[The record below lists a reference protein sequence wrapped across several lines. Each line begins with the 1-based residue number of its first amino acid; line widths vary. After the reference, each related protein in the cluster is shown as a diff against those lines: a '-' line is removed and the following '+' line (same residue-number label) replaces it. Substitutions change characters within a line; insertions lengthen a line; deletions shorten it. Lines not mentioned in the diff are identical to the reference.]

1 MAVVSIIGRPNVGKS
16 SLFNRLVG
24 RRAAIV
30 DDMPG
35 VTRDRLYGEAEWRD
49 RKFYVVD
56 TGGFLAR
63 DENAFLEG
71 MRVQIKIALEESDLV
86 LFVIDGREGPNWMD
100 EDVADILRKSGKPVI
115 VVANKIDDGI
125 HEDLVFQAYSL
136 GFEEVIGV
144 SAEHKRNIYDLL
156 DAIIEKI
163 PPETSEPEDVQ
174 AISVAI
180 VGRPNVGK
188 SSILNYLAKQERS
201 LVSDIPGTTR
211 DAVDTLV
218 TIDGTLF
225 RLIDTAGLRRKS
237 RVDNDIEYYSFVR
250 TLQAVDRCDVALLVM
265 DAEEPFTDQDKK
277 LAAESLERGKGSLL
291 ILNKWDLLGRKD
303 SLGDDMKR
311 KLRDEMVFLS
321 FAPAHFISALTGR
334 GLQKIPKAIEAIAEN
349 RRRRIGTTILNR
361 LVRDILAFDR
371 LPTDKKGRAF
381 KIFYVTQADIAP
393 PTFIF
398 FVNYPDLAISSF
410 ENHMEKE
417 IRGLENFEGTPIRI
431 FWRGKDEK

>member
-35 VTRDRLYGEAEWRD
+35 VTRDRLYGEAEWRE

-277 LAAESLERGKGSLL
+277 LAAEILERGKGILL

-334 GLQKIPKAIEAIAEN
+334 GLQKIPKAIGAIAEN

>member
-24 RRAAIV
+24 RREAIV

-35 VTRDRLYGEAEWRD
+35 VTRDRLYGEAEWRE

-56 TGGFLAR
+56 TGGFLAG
-63 DENAFLEG
+63 DENAFVEG
-71 MRVQIKIALEESDLV
+71 MRVQIRIALEESDLV

-115 VVANKIDDGI
+115 VVANKIDDGV

-144 SAEHKRNIYDLL
+144 SAEHKRNIYDLF
-156 DAIIEKI
+156 DAIVEKI
-163 PPETSEPEDVQ
+163 PPEASLADDVQ

-188 SSILNYLAKQERS
+188 SSILNFLAKQERS

-250 TLQAVDRCDVALLVM
+250 TLQAVDRCDVALLIM
-265 DAEEPFTDQDKK
+265 DASEPYTDQDKK
-277 LAAESLERGKGSLL
+277 LAAEILERGKGILI
-291 ILNKWDLLGRKD
+291 ILNKWDLLTPRD
-303 SLGDDMKR
+303 NLGDEMR
-311 KLRDEMVFLS
+311 HKLRDEMVFLS
-321 FAPAHFISALTGR
+321 FAPVHFISALTGR
-334 GLQKIPKAIEAIAEN
+334 GMQKIPKAVEAIAEN
-349 RRRRIGTTILNR
+349 RRRRIGTTHLNR

-381 KIFYVTQADIAP
+381 KIFYVTQADVAP

-398 FVNYPDLAISSF
+398 FVNYPDLALSSF

-417 IRGLENFEGTPIRI
+417 IRGLENFEGSPIRI
-431 FWRGKDEK
+431 YWRGKDEK

>member
-35 VTRDRLYGEAEWRD
+35 VTRDRLYGEAEWRE

-56 TGGFLAR
+56 TGGFLVR

-71 MRVQIKIALEESDLV
+71 MRIQIKIALEESDLV

-125 HEDLVFQAYSL
+125 HEDMVFQAYSL

-156 DAIIEKI
+156 DAILEKI
-163 PPETSEPEDVQ
+163 PPEASEPEDVQ

-211 DAVDTLV
+211 DAVDTFV

-237 RVDNDIEYYSFVR
+237 RINNDIEYYSFVR
-250 TLQAVDRCDVALLVM
+250 TLQAVDRCDVALLIM

-277 LAAESLERGKGSLL
+277 LAAEILERGKGILL
-291 ILNKWDLLGRKD
+291 VLNKWDLLGRKD

-349 RRRRIGTTILNR
+349 RRRRIGTTLLNR

-398 FVNYPDLAISSF
+398 FVNYPDLALSSF
-410 ENHMEKE
+410 VNHMEKE

-431 FWRGKDEK
+431 FWRGKEEK

>member
-35 VTRDRLYGEAEWRD
+35 VTRDRLYGEAEWRE

-277 LAAESLERGKGSLL
+277 LAAEILERGKGILL

>member
-24 RRAAIV
+24 RREAIV

-35 VTRDRLYGEAEWRD
+35 VTRDRLYGEAEWRE

-56 TGGFLAR
+56 TGGFLTR
-63 DENAFLEG
+63 DENAFMEG
-71 MRVQIKIALEESDLV
+71 MRVQISIALEESDLV

-100 EDVADILRKSGKPVI
+100 EDVADILRKSGKPVV

-136 GFEEVIGV
+136 GFEDVIGV

-156 DAIIEKI
+156 DAILEKI
-163 PPETSEPEDVQ
+163 PPEESQPEDVQ

-265 DAEEPFTDQDKK
+265 DASEPFTDQDKK
-277 LAAESLERGKGSLL
+277 LAAEILARGKGILL
-291 ILNKWDLLGRKD
+291 ILNKWDLLTPRD
-303 SLGDDMKR
+303 NLGDEMKH

-321 FAPAHFISALTGR
+321 FAPVHFISALTGR

-349 RRRRIGTTILNR
+349 RRRRIGTTLLNR

-381 KIFYVTQADIAP
+381 KIFYVTQADVAP

-398 FVNYPDLAISSF
+398 FVNYPDLALPSF

-431 FWRGKDEK
+431 FWRGKEEK

>member
-35 VTRDRLYGEAEWRD
+35 VTRDRLYGEAEWRE

-163 PPETSEPEDVQ
+163 SPETSEPEDVQ

-277 LAAESLERGKGSLL
+277 LAAEILERGKGILL